1 MYERILFPTDGS
13 DGADAALEHARNI
26 AETYDATLHVLTVL
40 DTTSPHIG
48 MTAAG
53 PAAGAT
59 GMIAAEPSMTDS
71 GMVGDEHSI
80 EAHLRE
86 QSEAV
91 VDATA
96 DEVDTV
102 DTVTAVESGVPH
114 SAILDY
120 ADEHDIDFIVM
131 GTHGR
136 TGVGRYLLGSVT
148 EKVVR
153 TSDIPVLTVR
163 LGDGNED

>member
-1 MYERILFPTDGS
+1 MYEQILFPTDGS
-13 DGADAALEHARNI
+13 DGADVALEHARDI
-26 AETYDATLHVLTVL
+26 AETYDGTLHILTVL

-53 PAAGAT
+53 PASGST
-59 GMIAAEPSMTDS
+59 GMIAEEPGMAES
-71 GMVGDEHSI
+71 GMVGEDHSVQ
-80 EAHLRE
+80 AHLRE
-86 QSEAV
+86 RAEAI
-91 VDATA
+91 VDAAA
-96 DEVDTV
+96 DAVDTV

-120 ADEHDIDFIVM
+120 AAENDIDLVVM

-153 TSDIPVLTVR
+153 TSDVPVLTVR
-163 LGDGNED
+163 LGDGDTE

>member
-1 MYERILFPTDGS
+1 MYEHILFPTDGS
-13 DGADAALEHARNI
+13 DGAGAALEHAKNI
-26 AETYDATLHVLTVL
+26 AETHDATLHVMTVL

-53 PAAGAT
+53 PAAGST
-59 GMIAAEPSMTDS
+59 GMIAEEPSMTES
-71 GMVGDEHSI
+71 GMVGEDHSVQ
-80 EAHLRE
+80 AHLRE
-86 QSEAV
+86 RSEAI
-91 VDATA
+91 VDAA
-96 DEVDTV
+96 VDEVDTV
-102 DTVTAVESGVPH
+102 ETVTAVESGVPH

-120 ADEHDIDFIVM
+120 ADENDIDLIVM

-153 TSDIPVLTVR
+153 TSDVPVLTVR
-163 LGDGNED
+163 LGDGDED